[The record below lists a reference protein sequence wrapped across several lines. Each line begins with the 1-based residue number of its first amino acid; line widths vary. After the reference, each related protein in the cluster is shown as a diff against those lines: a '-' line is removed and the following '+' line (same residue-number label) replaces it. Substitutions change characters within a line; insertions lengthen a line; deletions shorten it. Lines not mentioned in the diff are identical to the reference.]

1 MRVALARS
9 ARRARRGA
17 ASAAGSLAGA
27 RSRDGRVCVVPCWDG
42 DARWWARRRRASPS
56 SGRASPPPRG
66 FASSA
71 GGSAPGPPGAA
82 DDPRDDGAEDPS
94 SPASAPA
101 APPPPGWSP
110 AAGAEDAADPDGSVR
125 RALEIAIDR
134 TGLFRAIEE
143 AHGDGALAEEG
154 RKLSGLEAHLASI
167 IKFRGGPIT
176 VAEYMQEVLTH
187 PEFGYY
193 MHRDVF
199 GAEGDFVT
207 SPEVSQVFGEL
218 MGAWAV
224 YQWTQMGK
232 PDPVRL
238 VELGPGRGTLMA
250 DALRA
255 SAVFA
260 EFARAVRVHLVEVSP
275 KLRQTQREKL
285 KCGGG
290 ERRDGEGEPP
300 RRGGEGEPSSSPKTT
315 SRAAAAAPS
324 SLDSVAVARNPMTT
338 TSSRGDAG
346 DPPADP
352 GPGPGPAGGA
362 LSGGVHHSAAPPVD
376 RGVSALNGAPV
387 EWHETLDSVPG
398 GPTILIA
405 HEFFDAMPVHQF
417 TRTERGWCERL
428 VALRGDAPRRRRR
441 GEEEE
446 EEGGGGGGAG
456 GAGMTTGAGSA
467 SADDSRDD
475 DDGDEGR
482 EGALE
487 MVLSP
492 GLTPAGALMIPRRLE
507 GMPEATKQGLRQLEI
522 SPRALAVWERIAE
535 RLEAHGGAA
544 LAIDYGEEGPLGDSL
559 RAIKDHAFVPPLRD
573 PGAADL
579 SAYVD
584 FGAMRRVIETRE
596 PSEGAVG
603 GGVECYGPIPQRDL
617 LFGLGIQERLER
629 LVGECETEEQ
639 AEKVY
644 VACERLVGGDDA
656 AAEGGGGEGAAR
668 APGMGFRY
676 KALAMVSKGTG
687 VPAGFQR

>member
-1 MRVALARS
+1 
-9 ARRARRGA
+9 
-17 ASAAGSLAGA
+17 
-27 RSRDGRVCVVPCWDG
+27 
-42 DARWWARRRRASPS
+42 
-56 SGRASPPPRG
+56 
-66 FASSA
+66 
-71 GGSAPGPPGAA
+71 
-82 DDPRDDGAEDPS
+82 
-94 SPASAPA
+94 
-101 APPPPGWSP
+101 
-110 AAGAEDAADPDGSVR
+110 
-125 RALEIAIDR
+125 
-134 TGLFRAIEE
+134 
-143 AHGDGALAEEG
+143 
-154 RKLSGLEAHLASI
+154 
-167 IKFRGGPIT
+167 
-176 VAEYMQEVLTH
+176 
-187 PEFGYY
+187 

-285 KCGGG
+285 RCGGG
-290 ERRDGEGEPP
+290 ERRGGEGEPPRRGGEGEPP

-324 SLDSVAVARNPMTT
+324 SLDGVAVARNPMTT
-338 TSSRGDAG
+338 TTTSRGDAG

-362 LSGGVHHSAAPPVD
+362 LSGGVHHSAPPVD

-446 EEGGGGGGAG
+446 EWGGGGGAG

-544 LAIDYGEEGPLGDSL
+544 LRSTTAGGAARGLL

>member
-27 RSRDGRVCVVPCWDG
+27 RSRDGRVCVVPWDG
-42 DARWWARRRRASPS
+42 EARWWARRRRASPS

-71 GGSAPGPPGAA
+71 GGSAPGAPGAA

-285 KCGGG
+285 RCGGG
-290 ERRDGEGEPP
+290 ERRGGEGEPP

-324 SLDSVAVARNPMTT
+324 SLDGVAVARNPMMTPTT
-338 TSSRGDAG
+338 TSRGDAG

-446 EEGGGGGGAG
+446 EEGGGGGAG
-456 GAGMTTGAGSA
+456 GAGVTTGAGSA